1 MTSFE
6 IREMSVAEHNPPAR
20 DGRPPAQVRAGW
32 TRSRR
37 RRLIAPHDSGV
48 PSWFEPNHLS
58 QGMNGLP

>member
-6 IREMSVAEHNPPAR
+6 IREMSAAEHNPPAR
-20 DGRPPAQVRAGW
+20 DGRAPAQVRAGL

-37 RRLIAPHDSGV
+37 RRRIASHDSGV